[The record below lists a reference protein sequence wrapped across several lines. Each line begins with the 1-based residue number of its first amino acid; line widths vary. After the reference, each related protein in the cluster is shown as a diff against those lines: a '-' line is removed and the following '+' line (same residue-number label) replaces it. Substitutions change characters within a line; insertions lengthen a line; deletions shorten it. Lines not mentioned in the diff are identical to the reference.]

1 MRRQVYRQRR
11 RNIRSALVFVLAAVL
26 LTGLLVRTDRAVRPN
41 LCAVCESETKRFGTK
56 VMADSVTQVLGE
68 KTVSYEDFAELLYD
82 SSRNVAA
89 VETHA
94 DQINQLQAALLTAVQ
109 QNLDDCRDAFL
120 EVSLGT
126 ASGIWIF
133 ADHGPR
139 IKVRLMPVGHADVK
153 LVSTLESAGVNQTCH
168 TIRAEVTA
176 EIAAAIPFSKTNV
189 SVQYDCLLLETVVVG
204 NVPESYLEFHGDHAE
219 K

>member
-11 RNIRSALVFVLAAVL
+11 RNIRSALVFVLAAML

-82 SSRNVAA
+82 SSGNVAA

-109 QNLDDCRDAFL
+109 QL
-120 EVSLGT
+120 SL
-126 ASGIWIF
+126 IHI
-133 ADHGPR
+133 
-139 IKVRLMPVGHADVK
+139 
-153 LVSTLESAGVNQTCH
+153 
-168 TIRAEVTA
+168 
-176 EIAAAIPFSKTNV
+176 
-189 SVQYDCLLLETVVVG
+189 
-204 NVPESYLEFHGDHAE
+204 
-219 K
+219 

>member
-1 MRRQVYRQRR
+1 MRRQVYHQRR
-11 RNIRSALVFVLAAVL
+11 RNVRSALVFVLAAVL

-68 KTVSYEDFAELLYD
+68 ETVSYEDFAELLYD
-82 SSRNVAA
+82 SSGNVTA

-133 ADHGPR
+133 AEHENGAV
-139 IKVRLMPVGHADVK
+139 KPVVFELLAKAQELKAHNG
-153 LVSTLESAGVNQTCH
+153 EN
-168 TIRAEVTA
+168 
-176 EIAAAIPFSKTNV
+176 IAAVLLGANV
-189 SVQYDCLLLETVVVG
+189 AGLA
-204 NVPESYLEFHGDHAE
+204 P
-219 K
+219 